1 MTHHLTKNEHGI
13 ALIITLT
20 VITLLVSVTFELNRQ
35 MRSTV
40 TESAISR
47 NRMTLLHMI
56 SSGVQVGEAILVKD
70 RNDTEIDSVQ
80 EDWANPEK
88 IKEYLSQTPFDDGG
102 IEMVISDELGRIQ
115 VNSLVSFPDGKE
127 YKPAQRDFWYRFISM
142 LLMEQQMEESSPF
155 KDISDPG
162 ELINPIKDWLDS
174 GDNDALTGLNSAEKD
189 YYEALNPSYT
199 CRNGPFKHIDELML
213 VKGITPEIFKSVQD
227 KLSGISNYITVYGA
241 TKSDKKFMFEGK
253 INLNT
258 AELPVVAA
266 MLPIEQMFL
275 APEIC
280 DYRIESAN
288 GQFIHELS
296 NPSWYKE
303 VPGCSDLEINPD
315 LVTNKSDIFRIQCA
329 GVLQETKMAA
339 TVIVLREKND
349 ESGKW
354 YCRVLNWTYE

>member
-1 MTHHLTKNEHGI
+1 MASDNLNNERGI
-13 ALIITLT
+13 ALIITLM

-35 MRSTV
+35 MRSAV

-47 NRMTLLHMI
+47 NKTTLQDMI
-56 SSGVQVGEAILVKD
+56 SSGVQIAEAILVKD

-88 IKEYLSQTPFDDGG
+88 IKEYLSQTPFDDGN
-102 IEMVISDELGRIQ
+102 IDLAISDELGRIQ
-115 VNSLVSFPDGKE
+115 VNALVAFPDGKD
-127 YKPAQRDFWYRFISM
+127 YKPAQRDFWFRFVGM
-142 LLMEQQMEESSPF
+142 MLMEQQMDETSPF

-174 GDNDALTGLNSAEKD
+174 GDNDAITGINSAEND
-189 YYEALNPSYT
+189 YYQALNPPYS
-199 CRNGPFKHIDELML
+199 CGNGPFRHIDELML
-213 VKGITPEIFKSVQD
+213 VKGITPEIFKSVD
-227 KLSGISNYITVYGA
+227 NKISGLSNYITVCGA
-241 TKSDKKFMFEGK
+241 TKSDKKFTFDGK

-266 MLPIEQMFL
+266 LLPIEQMFL

-288 GQFIHELS
+288 SQFIHELT
-296 NPSWYKE
+296 NPAWYKE

-315 LVTNKSDIFRIQCA
+315 LITNKSDIFRIQCA
-329 GVLQETKMAA
+329 GVLQDTKMAA
-339 TVIVLREKND
+339 TVIVHREKN
-349 ESGKW
+349 EETGKW
-354 YCRVLNWTYE
+354 YCRVLNWSYE